1 MELVEHSHPAQ
12 ISTALSQRH
21 GILIVMLELRF
32 RDPNVHWC
40 KKIAPCS
47 VDFRGRWSGVRIASE
62 VVEDGP
68 CIFGVQVV
76 DRSYITE
83 VRNGSSN

>member
-21 GILIVMLELRF
+21 RILIVTLELRF

-47 VDFRGRWSGVRIASE
+47 VDFRGWWSGVRIASE